1 MSWTDVSFPYAS
13 TLTAA
18 KLNQLQANFAAITS
32 AASGAPSI
40 VTAAIEPGAIRIY
53 HLSEAQA
60 SGSVV
65 VAGNG
70 ESTYTLTGGTYSWW
84 TMSSTGSGG
93 FSFKSGNQ
101 AAGVV
106 GLGNN
111 DFVNSQTFYVDEN
124 YIQASP
130 PYNLGNGDIPLFVFI
145 LLDETGSILGS
156 SVAAD
161 PPWAYHGPTDITP
174 HRVATDG
181 RRYRSEKFAG
191 GRLVRELNTKEFIAF
206 MRRGGQLEIHEVE
219 IDHVWKNKD
228 SNLFPHPFHGASQR
242 VLMVDPLGPLMSHAL
257 KVYEIEGAKE
267 VRRLMESA
275 KFTTME
281 NSFRTPPGVLAVQGV
296 LR

>member
-130 PYNLGNGDIPLFVFI
+130 PYNLGNGDIPLFVFLTLNNNGEVADI
-145 LLDETGSILGS
+145 V
-156 SVAAD
+156 VAAD
-161 PPWAYHGPTDITP
+161 PPWAHNGPTSIIP
-174 HRVATDG
+174 ERQSAG
-181 RRYRSEKFAG
+181 RAYRHYVVNGS
-191 GRLVRELNTKEFIAF
+191 LVE
-206 MRRGGQLEIHEVE
+206 LEITQE
-219 IDHVWKNKD
+219 IKNKD
-228 SNLFPHPFHGASQR
+228 MSLHPHPFDRTRKGVK
-242 VLMVDPLGPLMSHAL
+242 VLMLDPFGKLVQRLVDVLQESHARESRNILL
-257 KVYEIEGAKE
+257 KYVKF
-267 VRRLMESA
+267 SA
-275 KFTTME
+275 MSSDFI
-281 NSFRTPPGVLAVQGV
+281 TPPGVSAIAGV
-296 LR
+296 LK